1 MQTHATRPSV
11 VKSENKK
18 KNKYILFFSGSSHN
32 MDLYGKNRL
41 EITFPNGQYQNT
53 VLSGLREDL
62 KAGNLV
68 WGSSLAW
75 IFVANSS
82 EWLWRRSKSQLK
94 T

>member
-32 MDLYGKNRL
+32 MDLYGKNRQ

-68 WGSSLAW
+68 WGSSLGMD
-75 IFVANSS
+75 FCC
-82 EWLWRRSKSQLK
+82 KF
-94 T
+94 